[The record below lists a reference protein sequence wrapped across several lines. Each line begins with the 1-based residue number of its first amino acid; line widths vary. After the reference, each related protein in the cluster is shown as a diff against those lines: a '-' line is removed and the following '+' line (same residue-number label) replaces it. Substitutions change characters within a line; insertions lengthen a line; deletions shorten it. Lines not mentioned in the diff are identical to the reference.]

1 MSAMETGNLIYLALL
16 LCAVVFWFVVAN
28 RGNPGKMVQQAL
40 MWVLIFVGV
49 IAAYG
54 LWGDI
59 RQTIMPQ
66 QSVFSEAGRI
76 EVPRSADGH
85 YYLTLDVNGTP
96 TRFVVDT
103 GATSIVL
110 LEEDARAAGID
121 PSELIYASTAMTAN
135 GQVRTARVVLDQI
148 GVGGVTDRR
157 VGAYVNEGTMPESLL
172 GMSYLQRFDRL
183 EISGG
188 RLILER

>member
-1 MSAMETGNLIYLALL
+1 MSSMDTGHLIYLVMLL
-16 LCAVVFWFVVAN
+16 GAVVFWFVTAN
-28 RGNPGKMVQQAL
+28 RGSLGKVTQQAV
-40 MWVLIFVGV
+40 MWVLIFFGV
-49 IAAYG
+49 VAVYG

-59 RQTIMPQ
+59 RQTIVPQ

-85 YYLTLDVNGTP
+85 YYLTLDVNGVP

-110 LEEDARAAGID
+110 LEEDATAAGID
-121 PSELIYASTAMTAN
+121 PSDLIYASTAMTAN
-135 GQVRTARVVLDQI
+135 GQVRTARVVLDEI
-148 GVGGVTDRR
+148 GVGDVTDRR
-157 VGAYVNEGTMPESLL
+157 VGAYVNEGAMPESLL